1 MQTSLQII
9 QIIPWEI
16 HENMDCAVFHKIKE
30 SEKYILDPSLYP
42 DLHQLIK
49 GSIMGQDSS
58 SKQVSWKYV

>member
-30 SEKYILDPSLYP
+30 SEK
-42 DLHQLIK
+42 
-49 GSIMGQDSS
+49 
-58 SKQVSWKYV
+58 